1 MVQSSQCVSRRCGL
15 DSPGCRAR
23 ARGGAWV
30 EAVNSPM
37 FETEVAR
44 LRESIRRDRPLGDK
58 IWTLATA
65 KELGLEYSL
74 HPRGRPPKPD
84 RD

>member
-1 MVQSSQCVSRRCGL
+1 
-15 DSPGCRAR
+15 
-23 ARGGAWV
+23 
-30 EAVNSPM
+30 M

-44 LRESIRRDRPLGDK
+44 VRESIRRDRPLGDK

-65 KELGLEYSL
+65 KELGLKYSL
-74 HPRGRPPKPD
+74 DPRGRPPKPD

>member
-1 MVQSSQCVSRRCGL
+1 
-15 DSPGCRAR
+15 
-23 ARGGAWV
+23 
-30 EAVNSPM
+30 M

-44 LRESIRRDRPLGDK
+44 VRESIRRDRPLGDE

-65 KELGLEYSL
+65 KDLGLEYSL
-74 HPRGRPPKPD
+74 HPRGRPPKSD

>member
-1 MVQSSQCVSRRCGL
+1 
-15 DSPGCRAR
+15 
-23 ARGGAWV
+23 V

-44 LRESIRRDRPLGDK
+44 VRESIRRDRPLGDQ
-58 IWTLATA
+58 IWTQATA

-74 HPRGRPPKPD
+74 HPPGRPPKLD